1 MILLKGLPGSP
12 YTRKMLSL
20 LRYRR
25 LPYRYLHAR
34 HGETEDLPQP
44 KVNLIP
50 VFYFQDDDGELEAQ
64 IDSTYILRRLENEH
78 AGRQAIPDD
87 PVLRFLDYLLEDYAD
102 EWLTKAMFH
111 YRWHFDAD
119 AELAARILP
128 YWSDI
133 CAPEKLLAEKAE
145 QFGQRQINRLYVV
158 GSNATTAPIIEA
170 SYQRFL
176 QLFSEHLERYPFL
189 MGNRPGASDFA
200 VFGQLTQLAQF
211 DPTSTGITLQQAPRV
226 YSWVSLTE
234 DLSGLEPEPRHWL
247 PTADAPSTLW
257 ALLREMG
264 RTYVPV
270 MLANAAAWRASES
283 TVNCMVEDKTWRQT
297 TFPYQT
303 HCVDRIRAEY
313 EALDS
318 KVRSKIDALLAGT
331 GCEALVNRVELTR
344 K

>member
-34 HGETEDLPQP
+34 HGETEGLPQP

-50 VFYFQDDDGELEAQ
+50 VFYFRNDDAKLEAEV
-64 IDSTYILRRLENEH
+64 DSTRILRRLETEH
-78 AGRQAIPDD
+78 AGRSVIPGN

-111 YRWHFDAD
+111 YRWNFDAD
-119 AELAARILP
+119 AKMAAGILP
-128 YWSDI
+128 FWGDI
-133 CAPEKLLAEKAE
+133 TAPDETITEKSE

-158 GSNATTAPIIEA
+158 GSNETTAPIIEA
-170 SYQRFL
+170 SYMRFL
-176 QLFSEHLERYPFL
+176 RLFTEHLERFPFL
-189 MGNRPGASDFA
+189 MGERPGASDFA

-211 DPTSTGITLQQAPRV
+211 DPTSSRLALEQAPRV

-234 DLSGLEPEPRHWL
+234 DLSGLEPEKQHWL
-247 PTADAPSTLW
+247 EDTDVPRTLS
-257 ALLREMG
+257 ALLQEMG

-270 MLANAAAWRASES
+270 MIANAAAWRTGES
-283 TVNCMVEDKTWRQT
+283 KVECIVDDKPWQQT
-297 TFPYQT
+297 TFAYQA
-303 HCVDRIRAEY
+303 HCVDWIRAEY
-313 EALDS
+313 DALDS
-318 KVRSKIDALLAGT
+318 TARSTIDALLAGS
-331 GCEALVNRVELTR
+331 GCEALLTQR
-344 K
+344 LE